1 MQPITDILVPTDFSE
16 HAREALEYAAEL
28 AQRLGATLHIVH
40 VVEPIIY
47 PAEWGYSQ
55 VGLTELEQ
63 ELTRMAQQ
71 EIAKLVEELRARG
84 IPVRGEVLH
93 GRASEQIVRYAHEH
107 SIGLISMGTHGRSGL
122 EHFLFGS
129 TTERVLR
136 KSPCPVLAVRLPKA
150 KETSRAA

>member
-16 HAREALEYAAEL
+16 HAQQALEYAKEL
-28 AQRLGATLHIVH
+28 ARRFGATLHIIH

-55 VGLTELEQ
+55 VGLTELER
-63 ELTRMAQQ
+63 ELTHMAQQ
-71 EIAKLVEELRARG
+71 EISKLVDAIRAEG
-84 IPVRGEVLH
+84 ITVCGEVLY
-93 GRASEQIVRYAHEH
+93 GRASEQIIRYAQEH
-107 SIGLISMGTHGRSGL
+107 NVGLISIGTHGRSGL

-136 KSPCPVLAVRLPKA
+136 KAPCPVLAIRIPPTKA
-150 KETSRAA
+150 AR

>member
-1 MQPITDILVPTDFSE
+1 MLPITDILVPTDFSE
-16 HAREALEYAAEL
+16 HAQQALEYAKEL
-28 AQRLGATLHIVH
+28 ARRLGARLHIIH

-55 VGLTELEQ
+55 MGLTELEH

-71 EIAKLVEELRARG
+71 EIDKLVDAIRAEG

-93 GRASEQIVRYAHEH
+93 GRASEQIVRYAQEH
-107 SIGLISMGTHGRSGL
+107 NIGLISIGTHGRSGL

-136 KSPCPVLAVRLPKA
+136 KSPCPILAIRVAPATRTA
-150 KETSRAA
+150 

>member
-16 HAREALEYAAEL
+16 HAQHALEYATEL
-28 AQRLGATLHIVH
+28 ARRLGATLHILH
-40 VVEPIIY
+40 VIEPIIY

-55 VGLTELEQ
+55 IGLTELEQ
-63 ELTRMAQQ
+63 ELHRMAQQ
-71 EIAKLVEELRARG
+71 ELDKLVESLRAEG
-84 IPVRGEVLH
+84 LAVRAEILH

-107 SIGLISMGTHGRSGL
+107 NIDLISMGTHGRGGL

-136 KSPCPVLAVRLPKA
+136 KAPCPVLAVRLPKD
-150 KETSRAA
+150 KQSTQQ

>member
-1 MQPITDILVPTDFSE
+1 MQPITNILVPTDFSE
-16 HAREALEYAAEL
+16 HAQQALGYAKEL
-28 AQRLGATLHIVH
+28 ARLLGATLHIVH

-63 ELTRMAQQ
+63 ELTRMAEQ
-71 EIAKLVEELRARG
+71 EIHNLVESIRAEG
-84 IPVRGEVLH
+84 ISVRGEVLY
-93 GRASEQIVRYAHEH
+93 GRASEQIIRYAQEH
-107 SIGLISMGTHGRSGL
+107 SIGLISIGTHGRGGL

-136 KSPCPVLAVRLPKA
+136 KASCPVLAVRIPRPK
-150 KETSRAA
+150 EGR